1 MTKKSD
7 YGIIEIQSS
16 NGKKISEIISEGK
29 WSEEPTT
36 RVDIGQ
42 ISFESL
48 KPVSKYIDPENRIT
62 IRAHFDDNSTEVA
75 FIGVVSKIETD
86 YQHDSK
92 TKKFVKE
99 NITIHAQSIASLLTR
114 NFIEGNYKFKK
125 GFGEIVRK
133 FGNKYGFD
141 TKKVRL
147 LNKNGSI
154 YFKKMPIMEAF
165 SRMAYL
171 QGWCFYFHKNVII
184 FKSCKPGKPKV
195 TLKAEDMLSIKSI
208 KG

>member
-7 YGIIEIQSS
+7 YVIIEIQPSK
-16 NGKKISEIISEGK
+16 GKKISEIIFEGK

-36 RVDIGQ
+36 RVDTGWF
-42 ISFESL
+42 SFESI
-48 KPVSKYIDPENRIT
+48 KPVSKDIDPENKVT
-62 IRAHFDDNSTEVA
+62 IRAHFDDNSTEIG
-75 FIGVVSKIETD
+75 FIGVVAKIETD
-86 YQHDSK
+86 HQHDSK

-99 NITIHAQSIASLLTR
+99 NITIHASSIASLLTR

-154 YFKKMPIMEAF
+154 YFKKMSIMEAF

-195 TLKAEDMLSIKSI
+195 TLKIEDMLSVKSI